1 MGGQVT
7 SQSRSV
13 QTCAGSGTWGC
24 YSWQHFWERS
34 QLYNVYPWFSVERKK
49 KNEVWLGRDVGSSL
63 ILDLN
68 SLWFFVDR
76 YPMPSGLLNQS
87 PSLCLVMVHPSTQ
100 RNNFLK
106 SLTRTLTWGQERL
119 SSKSTK
125 LFFLL
130 LIHYQILFTSFESVL
145 VIYIKSF
152 FILQGIELKGAN
164 LPKDSLLW
172 TFWPSWFPMGSPQ
185 EAYYLSFRWE
195 SYRFICVIDIL

>member
-1 MGGQVT
+1 M
-7 SQSRSV
+7 
-13 QTCAGSGTWGC
+13 
-24 YSWQHFWERS
+24 
-34 QLYNVYPWFSVERKK
+34 
-49 KNEVWLGRDVGSSL
+49 

-87 PSLCLVMVHPSTQ
+87 PSLFLVMVHPSTQ

-106 SLTRTLTWGQERL
+106 SSTRTLTWGQERL

-130 LIHYQILFTSFESVL
+130 LIHHQILFTSFESVL

-152 FILQGIELKGAN
+152 FFFYRELN
-164 LPKDSLLW
+164 LRAPIYQKTACYGHFGRPDFPWEVPKKL
-172 TFWPSWFPMGSPQ
+172 
-185 EAYYLSFRWE
+185 
-195 SYRFICVIDIL
+195 II